1 MIRVEFVNVKRGP
14 WPFEMSTNF
23 DITKALKNAGI
34 PVAARLAFSGVE
46 RGVLEMRHYA
56 QAPGVGAA
64 PLQFIY
70 AEGAHDT
77 SEVFRKT
84 HTGNGYAVFMSGDH
98 LAKFE
103 ESEEL

>member
-1 MIRVEFVNVKRGP
+1 MIRVEFFNVKRGP

-23 DITKALKNAGI
+23 DITKALKEAGI

-46 RGVLEMRHYA
+46 RGVLEMHHD
-56 QAPGVGAA
+56 AA
-64 PLQFIY
+64 DPVTPLVFVY
-70 AEGAHDT
+70 SEGKHDT
-77 SEVFRKT
+77 SRTFRKT
-84 HTGNGYAVFMSGDH
+84 HNGNGHAVYMSGEH